1 MIQKILCYCI
11 VLTSI
16 SSCVLNGSLVLNS
29 ENIEQLTD
37 VKNRI
42 LNNDKI
48 IEVERDENFEIDY
61 YAETN
66 EYVISF
72 EYYKLFFINNKHIFR
87 IRKDEFSLHY
97 NDLEKLKQ
105 KNVFSEGSFRQFRGE
120 GLILNRFNVVEKKIT
135 LIRFFECAD
144 VLFLGYTM
152 FSRGLVYCRDLDLS
166 VLTEDELY
174 FFGFGIIEKTSYE
187 NWYYFGM
194 VG

>member
-87 IRKDEFSLHY
+87 IRKDEFNLHY

-120 GLILNRFNVVEKKIT
+120 GLILNRFNVVEKK
-135 LIRFFECAD
+135 
-144 VLFLGYTM
+144 
-152 FSRGLVYCRDLDLS
+152 
-166 VLTEDELY
+166 
-174 FFGFGIIEKTSYE
+174 
-187 NWYYFGM
+187 
-194 VG
+194 

>member
-87 IRKDEFSLHY
+87 IRKDEFNLHY

-105 KNVFSEGSFRQFRGE
+105 KNVFSEGSFRQFRG
-120 GLILNRFNVVEKKIT
+120 R
-135 LIRFFECAD
+135 A
-144 VLFLGYTM
+144 
-152 FSRGLVYCRDLDLS
+152 
-166 VLTEDELY
+166 
-174 FFGFGIIEKTSYE
+174 
-187 NWYYFGM
+187 
-194 VG
+194 